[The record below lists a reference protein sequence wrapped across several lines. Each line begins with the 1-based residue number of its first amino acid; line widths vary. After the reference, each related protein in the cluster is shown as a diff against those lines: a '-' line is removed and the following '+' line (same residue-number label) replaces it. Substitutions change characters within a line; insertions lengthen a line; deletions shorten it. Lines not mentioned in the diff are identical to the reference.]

1 MLHAGHVIVL
11 GEAPD
16 GLTFL
21 LGTRR
26 EAYAGERRKAGAS
39 ERSLRCADERI
50 A

>member
-1 MLHAGHVIVL
+1 MLHAGHVTIL
-11 GEAPD
+11 GHAPD

-26 EAYAGERRKAGAS
+26 EEYAGERRVARTEGV
-39 ERSLRCADERI
+39 RI